1 MKKIKI
7 VNNFTKLSQEEFIS
21 FSKRMIRNHYKEFYG
36 ACPVIIDDIFV
47 VWYCK
52 TLQNHKALLG
62 ITGQYG
68 EYFEATYDGDNNKVY
83 LDVYKK
89 DKNIICEPIRIE

>member
-1 MKKIKI
+1 MP
-7 VNNFTKLSQEEFIS
+7 
-21 FSKRMIRNHYKEFYG
+21 KEQFKD
-36 ACPVIIDDIFV
+36 IILNYLGLVSSDEIFL

-62 ITGQYG
+62 VTGRYD
-68 EYFEATYDGDNNKVY
+68 EYFEAAYDGDKNKVY

-89 DKNIICEPIRIE
+89 DKNIVVEPIRIG

>member
-1 MKKIKI
+1 MKKI
-7 VNNFTKLSQEEFIS
+7 VNNSTRLSQEEFIS
-21 FSKRMIRNHYKEFYG
+21 FAKRMIRNHYKEFYG
-36 ACPVIIDDIFV
+36 CSPVTTDDIFV

-62 ITGQYG
+62 VTGQYS

-89 DKNIICEPIRIE
+89 DKNVVCEPI

>member
-1 MKKIKI
+1 MKKI
-7 VNNFTKLSQEEFIS
+7 VNNSTRLSQEEFIS
-21 FSKRMIRNHYKEFYG
+21 FSKRMIQRYYTELFG
-36 ACPVIIDDIFV
+36 GSIVSSDEIFV

-62 ITGQYG
+62 VTGRYG
-68 EYFEATYDGDNNKVY
+68 EYFEATYDGDRNKVY

-89 DKNIICEPIRIE
+89 DKNIVAEPIRIE

>member
-1 MKKIKI
+1 MKKT
-7 VNNFTKLSQEEFIS
+7 VNNFTKLSQEEFVS
-21 FSKRMIRNHYKEFYG
+21 FSKRMIQRYYTELFGGNTVSSDE
-36 ACPVIIDDIFV
+36 IFL

-62 ITGQYG
+62 IIGQYD
-68 EYFEATYDGDNNKVY
+68 EYFEAIYDGDNNKVY

-89 DKNIICEPIRIE
+89 DKNIVAGPIRIE

>member
-1 MKKIKI
+1 MKKT
-7 VNNFTKLSQEEFIS
+7 VNNSTKLSSEEFIS
-21 FSKRMIRNHYKEFYG
+21 FAKRMIQGYYIKLFESST
-36 ACPVIIDDIFV
+36 VSSDEIFL

-62 ITGQYG
+62 VIGRYD

-89 DKNIICEPIRIE
+89 DKNIVAEPIRIE

>member
-1 MKKIKI
+1 MRKI
-7 VNNFTKLSQEEFIS
+7 VNNSTKLSQEEFVS
-21 FSKRMIRNHYKEFYG
+21 FVKRMIKNHYKEFYG
-36 ACPVIIDDIFV
+36 CSPISSDDIFA

-52 TLQNHKALLG
+52 TLQNHKVLLG
-62 ITGQYG
+62 VTGQYD

-89 DKNIICEPIRIE
+89 DKNITCEPIWIE

>member
-1 MKKIKI
+1 MKKI
-7 VNNFTKLSQEEFIS
+7 VNNSTRLSQEEFVS
-21 FSKRMIRNHYKEFYG
+21 FSKRMIQRYYTELFG
-36 ACPVIIDDIFV
+36 CSTVSSDEIFL

-62 ITGQYG
+62 VTGRYG
-68 EYFEATYDGDNNKVY
+68 EYFEATYDGDRNKVY

-89 DKNIICEPIRIE
+89 DKNIVAEPIRIE